1 MMTPTNTRVFGI
13 EKYGETLVVTPL
25 ARIIHAFVG
34 MASGCFVSSVGGG
47 IGLGAVVKVE
57 GPLSPGSFVMAV

>member
-1 MMTPTNTRVFGI
+1 MEVSPLPFFDG
-13 EKYGETLVVTPL
+13 LL